1 MKEFNDQVM
10 KFKITKDKLKM
21 EINLRDLEYLFASS
35 PSNYD
40 GEQEIA
46 KIKRGRRQQFAEYVV
61 RMLLDDAPNER
72 DCVRWGEPFED
83 IFEEIAESAEDFCKY
98 TSYDDED

>member
-1 MKEFNDQVM
+1 MKEFNDQIM

-21 EINLRDLEYLFASS
+21 EISLKNLEYLFASS

-46 KIKRGRRQQFAEYVV
+46 KIKRGRRQQFAEYIVNK
-61 RMLLDDAPNER
+61 LLDDAPNER

-83 IFEEIAESAEDFCKY
+83 IFEEITEGDEYFCKY
-98 TSYDDED
+98 TGYDEN